1 MKLIS
6 SLIIMFIFTCSFLFG
21 QVGKLRVGFDIDD
34 TVLYSERGFVV
45 APRNTEGKLDY
56 GWINTHDKDFSVFIE
71 PVVTL
76 IEYFRAYGHEIYFI
90 TARPEINGEH
100 VAEYLTENLGFMIRK
115 GENLIF
121 TPKETVGEFR
131 YTTKHKIMQKLDLD
145 IYYGDSDTDMI
156 AAIKADVHGVRIIR
170 SDLSIAEYGTN
181 YFGNTLKPGNPES
194 PFSREDI
201 NLFYQTGVGLFGES
215 IYPITWTLNKPGS

>member
-6 SLIIMFIFTCSFLFG
+6 SLIIIFIFTCSFPFG

-34 TVLYSERGFVV
+34 TVLHSESGFVV
-45 APRNTEGKLDY
+45 APRNAEGKVDY
-56 GWINTHDKDFSVFIE
+56 SWINTHDKDYSVFIE

-76 IEYFRAYGHEIYFI
+76 IDFFRAHGHEIYFI
-90 TARPEINGEH
+90 TARPGINGEH
-100 VAEYLTENLGFMIRK
+100 VAEYLSEHLGFAVRK

-121 TPKETVGEFR
+121 SPKETVGDFR
-131 YTTKHKIMQKLDLD
+131 YTTKHKIMLKLDLD

-170 SDLSIAEYGTN
+170 SDLSIAEYGSN

-201 NLFYQTGVGLFGES
+201 NLFYQTGVGIFGES
-215 IYPITWTLNKPGS
+215 IYPITWSVAEPGS